1 MKMKVRLNALAA
13 AVAGLVCIAGIAEAQ
28 VIPLPP
34 ALTVPPAQSFPNADN
49 DRVAYHLN
57 RARLI
62 AGSDMYPA
70 FQRRCVMSQIY
81 SQYANSAEAALQIH
95 PQQVFDNLFF
105 VGQGAVTAW
114 AVKTSAGIVLI
125 DSLNNASEA
134 EYILMEGVRK
144 LGLNPADVKYVII
157 THEHGDHYNG
167 VRYLQDQYGV
177 QAIASDIAWAAMDN
191 GSATRPRRNITIA
204 DGQDYAIGDTSF
216 HFMVTPG
223 HTNGGVSMIFPVFDH
238 GERHL
243 GGIYSGWGIPGSA
256 TGKATQLGSVVR
268 FAEATKRKG
277 VDVLLAN
284 HQTQDMSLY
293 GLDLVKYRRTK
304 ESIGHATPNH
314 PGDFID
320 PHPYIVGKDG
330 FQRFL
335 AVQSECILASA
346 ARNGQVVPQ

>member
-1 MKMKVRLNALAA
+1 MKSFVRVTLAAALAA
-13 AVAGLVCIAGIAEAQ
+13 AGFAQ
-28 VIPLPP
+28 AQNIPLPP
-34 ALTVPPAQSFPNADN
+34 ALTVPPAQSFPNADHE
-49 DRVAYHLN
+49 RVAYHLN
-57 RARLI
+57 RARII

-95 PQQVFDNLFF
+95 PQKVFDNLYF

-125 DSLNNASEA
+125 DSLNNPSEA
-134 EYILMEGVRK
+134 EHILMAGVRK
-144 LGLNPADVKYVII
+144 LGLDPADVKYVIV

-177 QAIASDIAWAAMDN
+177 QAIASDLAWNAMDN
-191 GSATRPRRNITIA
+191 GSATRPRRNITIS
-204 DGQDYAIGDTSF
+204 DGQDYTIGDTTF

-223 HTNGGVSMIFPVFDH
+223 HTNGGVSIIMPVVDH
-238 GERHL
+238 GARHL
-243 GGIYSGWGIPGSA
+243 AGIYSGWGIPGSP
-256 TGKATQLGSVVR
+256 TGKATQLASVAR

-304 ESIGHATPNH
+304 ASIGHATPNH

-335 AVQSECILASA
+335 QVQAECIAVSA
-346 ARNGQVVPQ
+346 ARNGQVIPQ